1 MRRIIKVWFFI
12 SILIFLMY
20 IIWACY
26 RYLNPEIHIFKSK
39 KYNLKII
46 KEGTFGD
53 DWISQNS
60 FYYIDYVL
68 KEDKNINEKKQSI
81 IYEIGCSKLEKVGF
95 DEKKG
100 IFYGKLDFHS
110 GVVSFRKNETD
121 IKKLCSG
128 YFILDLNTVGYE
140 SRMTEKKFEEKL
152 LERGIRNDI
161 IDTKKF
167 VKKYGRLVYCLKIS
181 NSAQCDLPNWM
192 FR

>member
-12 SILIFLMY
+12 SVLIFLMY

-128 YFILDLNTVGYE
+128 YFIFDMNTGIYEGNLSLVQLREKMTKLKLPELESFKDFIKKRGKKQKCAALDE
-140 SRMTEKKFEEKL
+140 CE
-152 LERGIRNDI
+152 
-161 IDTKKF
+161 
-167 VKKYGRLVYCLKIS
+167 
-181 NSAQCDLPNWM
+181 LPVWIKS
-192 FR
+192 

>member
-26 RYLNPEIHIFKSK
+26 RYLNLEIHIFKSK

-68 KEDKNINEKKQSI
+68 KEDKNINEKK
-81 IYEIGCSKLEKVGF
+81 
-95 DEKKG
+95 
-100 IFYGKLDFHS
+100 
-110 GVVSFRKNETD
+110 
-121 IKKLCSG
+121 
-128 YFILDLNTVGYE
+128 
-140 SRMTEKKFEEKL
+140 
-152 LERGIRNDI
+152 
-161 IDTKKF
+161 TK
-167 VKKYGRLVYCLKIS
+167 YNL
-181 NSAQCDLPNWM
+181 
-192 FR
+192 